1 MNGDKYKLQG
11 KSAKYGF
18 VVALVKIDTWFTKL
32 ILGVLN
38 VETSIGH
45 ILFIL
50 EKNVVLDCDTV
61 SKV

>member
-38 VETSIGH
+38 VETSI
-45 ILFIL
+45 
-50 EKNVVLDCDTV
+50 
-61 SKV
+61 